1 MLTLRRNH
9 PRCLYRRWK
18 KSGNLLFDI
27 LTSIKSSVEIIKSQ
41 FNSWRS
47 FFYHHRSASLS
58 ACFFCVCLPPS
69 ACWEMRWWRAW
80 WVYWEFVSFFYC
92 FVSFSF
98 FFFFCCNPCGC
109 FWEKFECSW
118 VWVFGGRWWRISCV
132 FTEGMASSETL
143 SLSIRHED
151 EVQYKQ
157 TCLTFEQSPKR
168 KKVIMGT
175 GLMGS
180 TLCFDQCFQINSRDW
195 S

>member
-27 LTSIKSSVEIIKSQ
+27 LTSIKSSVAIIKSQ
-41 FNSWRS
+41 FDSWRS

-98 FFFFCCNPCGC
+98 FFFFAVIPA
-109 FWEKFECSW
+109 
-118 VWVFGGRWWRISCV
+118 VVFGKSLNVAECGFSVDVGGGLAVFSRREWRPRRRFPCQSDTRTRFNTNRRVWHLNKVQKEKSHHGNWTNGFHPLFWSV
-132 FTEGMASSETL
+132 FS
-143 SLSIRHED
+143 
-151 EVQYKQ
+151 
-157 TCLTFEQSPKR
+157 
-168 KKVIMGT
+168 
-175 GLMGS
+175 
-180 TLCFDQCFQINSRDW
+180 N
-195 S
+195 